1 MSNLSIQ
8 LESNYNSIFELFK
21 NNKLILDENEKQTLL
36 IYVFNQ
42 YVKEYKNNLKKYN
55 TTQDKKI
62 GRAHV

>member
-42 YVKEYKNNLKKYN
+42 YVKEYKNNLKNCVLMK
-55 TTQDKKI
+55 
-62 GRAHV
+62 HPML